1 MNYYT
6 PDQLAYGMRSQ
17 AQQMGG
23 SASISL
29 SVVRTALQHSHQH
42 DSAVAVAVA
51 EKRSITKFAHDNGFE
66 YLSLTMRDGK
76 PICNFWR
83 VPDA

>member
-6 PDQLAYGMRSQ
+6 PDQLAYGMRGQ

-23 SASISL
+23 AASISL
-29 SVVRTALQHSHQH
+29 SVVRTALQHNYNFELG
-42 DSAVAVAVA
+42 VAAN
-51 EKRSITKFAHDNGFE
+51 EKRSITKFARANGFE

>member
-6 PDQLAYGMRSQ
+6 PDQLAFGLRSQ

-23 SASISL
+23 SASVSL
-29 SVVRTALQHSHQH
+29 AVVRTALQHANNFTAESKT
-42 DSAVAVAVA
+42 
-51 EKRSITKFAHDNGFE
+51 EKRSITRFARDNGFE
-66 YLSLTMRDGK
+66 YLSLTMRDGQ

>member
-1 MNYYT
+1 MNYHT
-6 PDQLAYGMRSQ
+6 PDQLAYGMRNQ

-29 SVVRTALQHSHQH
+29 SVVRTALQPMQKF
-42 DSAVAVAVA
+42 DSGVATA

>member
-6 PDQLAYGMRSQ
+6 PDQLAFGMRNQ

-29 SVVRTALQHSHQH
+29 SVVRTALQHSHKYE
-42 DSAVAVAVA
+42 SSVATA
-51 EKRSITKFAHDNGFE
+51 EKRSITRFAHANGFE
-66 YLSLTMRDGK
+66 YLSLTMRDGQ